1 MERQIPVNIGGRFEQ
16 VALPDATGLPAWTPP
31 GKAEPGIAM
40 TGRVTLPDPDEARSW
55 ALTGLIGGA
64 LVMAAVDLM
73 LLVVALMTQAYTVTL
88 AFGSL
93 ALLIPPA
100 FYVAPFA
107 VRFMDRRRVDHRV
120 REAMPTPRPRVEVS
134 QESAVLK
141 AARVDDAMSDRARH
155 LHKLMTLATW
165 AASEERDEAGEVVK
179 VYGAAPALRR
189 DGKGYGRY
197 RRALPV
203 AATGDTIRLEEQQQL
218 NAELEAVGIL
228 KKYPDGWALADPNW
242 TYDDVIDR
250 MEAALGDE

>member
-1 MERQIPVNIGGRFEQ
+1 MERQIPVSVGGRFEQ
-16 VALPDATGLPAWTPP
+16 VALPDATSLPPWTPP
-31 GKAEPGIAM
+31 GKPETISM
-40 TGRVTLPDPDEARSW
+40 SGRVQLPDPDEARGW
-55 ALTGLIGGA
+55 AMTGLIGGA

-73 LLVVALMTQAYTVTL
+73 LVVVALVTQAYAVAL
-88 AFGSL
+88 AIGAL

-107 VRFMDRRRVDHRV
+107 VRFADRRRVDHRV

-134 QESAVLK
+134 ADTTVLK

-165 AASEERDEAGEVVK
+165 AASEERDEAGNVVK

-197 RRALPV
+197 RRALTV
-203 AATGDTIRLEEQQQL
+203 KATGDTIRLEEQQQL
-218 NAELEAVGIL
+218 QSELAAVGIL
-228 KKYPDGWALADPNW
+228 KKYPDGWALADPTW
-242 TYDDVIDR
+242 TLDDVVDR
-250 MEAALGDE
+250 MEAAFGDE